1 MPTPQGG
8 VDTYHGW
15 VHAPTCVIGEHDH
28 DELPKADSSPT
39 PDGGHDHPDDDHD
52 HVHGRL
58 DPAILRTRHG
68 LRAVAASLGV
78 LAITTVL
85 QVVIYAAS
93 GSVALLAELIHNG
106 SDALTAI
113 PIGAAFLLRS
123 RPAENAAGLA
133 VVATVFVSAVVAAVV
148 AIIRLIHPHTPHHLL
163 GLALAGLVGIVG
175 NGVAAQIRS
184 RAGRTLDSP
193 ALITDGAHA
202 RTDAYVSVG
211 VVLSAA
217 LVGLGLRIADPLI
230 ALAVTAI
237 ILHITFESWQ
247 TIRSN

>member
-1 MPTPQGG
+1 MRG
-8 VDTYHGW
+8 
-15 VHAPTCVIGEHDH
+15 VHAASCVIGDHDH
-28 DELPKADSSPT
+28 DEHPLAESPST
-39 PDGGHDHPDDDHD
+39 PHRGQDHHSRGHD
-52 HVHGRL
+52 HVHGRI
-58 DPAILRTRHG
+58 DPAVLRTRQG
-68 LRAVAASLGV
+68 LQAVAASLGV

-106 SDALTAI
+106 SDALTAL

-123 RPAENAAGLA
+123 RRAETAAGLA
-133 VVATVFVSAVVAAVV
+133 VVATVFVSAIVAAVV
-148 AIIRLIHPHTPHHLL
+148 AIVRLVHPHTPHHLL
-163 GLALAGLVGIVG
+163 GLALAGLVGIIG
-175 NGVAAQIRS
+175 NGVAARIRS

-193 ALITDGAHA
+193 ALIADGAHA

-230 ALAVTAI
+230 AIAVTAI
-237 ILHITFESWQ
+237 ILRITTESWQ
-247 TIRSN
+247 TIRGH

>member
-1 MPTPQGG
+1 MGR
-8 VDTYHGW
+8 
-15 VHAPTCVIGEHDH
+15 VHAPTCVIGDHDH
-28 DELPKADSSPT
+28 DELLQADSSPT
-39 PDGGHDHPDDDHD
+39 PRGGHAHPDED
-52 HVHGRL
+52 HVHGRV
-58 DPAILRTRHG
+58 DPAILRTRQG

-123 RPAENAAGLA
+123 RRAENAAGLA
-133 VVATVFVSAVVAAVV
+133 VVATVFVSAIVAAVV
-148 AIIRLIHPHTPHHLL
+148 AIIRLVHPHTPHHLL

-175 NGVAAQIRS
+175 NGVAARIRS

-193 ALITDGAHA
+193 ALIADGAHA
-202 RTDAYVSVG
+202 RTDAYVSMG

-237 ILHITFESWQ
+237 ILRITFESWQ
-247 TIRSN
+247 TIRSH

>member
-1 MPTPQGG
+1 MGG
-8 VDTYHGW
+8 

-28 DELPKADSSPT
+28 DELPHRESSPKT
-39 PDGGHDHPDDDHD
+39 HGGHDHHDEDHD
-52 HVHGRL
+52 HVHGRV
-58 DPAILRTRHG
+58 DPAILRTRQG

-106 SDALTAI
+106 SDALTAL
-113 PIGAAFLLRS
+113 PIGAAFLMRS
-123 RPAENAAGLA
+123 RRAENAAGLA
-133 VVATVFVSAVVAAVV
+133 VVATVFVSAIVAAVV
-148 AIIRLIHPHTPHHLL
+148 AIVRLVHPHTPHHLL
-163 GLALAGLVGIVG
+163 GLALAGLVGILG
-175 NGVAAQIRS
+175 NGVAARIRS

-193 ALITDGAHA
+193 ALVADGAHA

-217 LVGLGLRIADPLI
+217 LVGVGLRIADPLI

-237 ILHITFESWQ
+237 ILRITFESWQ
-247 TIRSN
+247 TIRSH

>member
-1 MPTPQGG
+1 MRG
-8 VDTYHGW
+8 
-15 VHAPTCVIGEHDH
+15 VHAASCVIGDHDH
-28 DELPKADSSPT
+28 DELPLAESSPT
-39 PDGGHDHPDDDHD
+39 THGGRDHHGHD
-52 HVHGRL
+52 HVHGRI
-58 DPAILRTRHG
+58 DPAILRTRQG
-68 LRAVAASLGV
+68 LQAVAASLGV

-106 SDALTAI
+106 SDALTAL

-123 RPAENAAGLA
+123 RRAETAAGLA
-133 VVATVFVSAVVAAVV
+133 VVATVFVSAIVAAVV
-148 AIIRLIHPHTPHHLL
+148 AIVRLVHPHTPHHLL
-163 GLALAGLVGIVG
+163 GLALAGLVGVIG
-175 NGVAAQIRS
+175 NGVAARIRS

-193 ALITDGAHA
+193 ALIADGAHA

-230 ALAVTAI
+230 AIAVTAI
-237 ILHITFESWQ
+237 ILRITTESWQ
-247 TIRSN
+247 TIRGH